1 LVLEYLHI
9 FMDKNGKLKG
19 VITLI
24 KSSARLDQRKYGI
37 IQTRVTIVSECLV
50 TQDAG
55 SPKCSSI
62 FSATVNSIW
71 Y

>member
-1 LVLEYLHI
+1 
-9 FMDKNGKLKG
+9 
-19 VITLI
+19 
-24 KSSARLDQRKYGI
+24 
-37 IQTRVTIVSECLV
+37 LV

-55 SPKCSSI
+55 SPTCSSI

>member
-1 LVLEYLHI
+1 
-9 FMDKNGKLKG
+9 MDKNGKLKG

-37 IQTRVTIVSECLV
+37 IQTLVSNGWRWRVTIVSECLV

-55 SPKCSSI
+55 SPTCSSI